1 MRARARG
8 KHDDA
13 CVREVRAVR
22 RRRGARAC
30 ARESDAQG
38 LSCGHCAARM
48 ATAMDARVR
57 ANANDVGDVN
67 VGALMA
73 RGALTSAFACG
84 TSRVDV
90 EM

>member
-1 MRARARG
+1 
-8 KHDDA
+8 
-13 CVREVRAVR
+13 
-22 RRRGARAC
+22 
-30 ARESDAQG
+30 
-38 LSCGHCAARM
+38 M

-57 ANANDVGDVN
+57 ANANHVGDVN

>member
-1 MRARARG
+1 M
-8 KHDDA
+8 
-13 CVREVRAVR
+13 
-22 RRRGARAC
+22 RAC
-30 ARESDAQG
+30 ARCGRCGDGAARVRARAKVTLRG
-38 LSCGHCAARM
+38 LTCGHCAARM

>member
-1 MRARARG
+1 MRVRARG

-13 CVREVRAVR
+13 CVREVRAAR

-38 LSCGHCAARM
+38 LARGHCAARM

-57 ANANDVGDVN
+57 ANANDVGDAN

-84 TSRVDV
+84 TLRVDV
-90 EM
+90 EL